1 MKSKKPFIHLF
12 PLFLVCAICANA
24 DPSGTNI
31 STEYPCKSHSIE
43 ECAPRSVAE
52 EQDLSEQLSIM
63 MGHLRTGLALFEVAE
78 HAMGTPHL
86 MHPIRE
92 TSEGQRNVLKSYGF
106 DEKDFEFLADSIGV
120 ESPNLS
126 VMADVLSLI
135 SSMESLQT
143 RLASD
148 PFRNI
153 LTLLNLAVEEYEIA
167 VKGDVISDVSEYQ
180 DSYGF
185 ILEAKK
191 QSARLKKVEAS
202 AALSILDSLEV
213 LWINGVLPPSK
224 PTSTSKVAKRIE
236 DAIEELRVL
245 QGVSVKR

>member
-1 MKSKKPFIHLF
+1 
-12 PLFLVCAICANA
+12 
-24 DPSGTNI
+24 
-31 STEYPCKSHSIE
+31 
-43 ECAPRSVAE
+43 
-52 EQDLSEQLSIM
+52 
-63 MGHLRTGLALFEVAE
+63 
-78 HAMGTPHL
+78 
-86 MHPIRE
+86 
-92 TSEGQRNVLKSYGF
+92 
-106 DEKDFEFLADSIGV
+106 
-120 ESPNLS
+120 
-126 VMADVLSLI
+126 MADVLSLI

-191 QSARLKKVEAS
+191 QSASTEKVEAS
-202 AALSILDSLEV
+202 ALSILDSLEV

-236 DAIEELRVL
+236 DAIEELREL